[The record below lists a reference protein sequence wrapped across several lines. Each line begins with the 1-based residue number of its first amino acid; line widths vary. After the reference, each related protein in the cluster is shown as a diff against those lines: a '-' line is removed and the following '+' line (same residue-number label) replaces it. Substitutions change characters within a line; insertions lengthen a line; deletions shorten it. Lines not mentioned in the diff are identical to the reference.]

1 MYVMYPQ
8 VMHVHDKEV
17 KSPVLS
23 IIEIFHDGKNNS
35 DRMVI
40 ESAEKM
46 STQSKARDRVGET
59 STGSL

>member
-1 MYVMYPQ
+1 
-8 VMHVHDKEV
+8 MHVHDKEV

-40 ESAEKM
+40 ESTEKM
-46 STQSKARDRVGET
+46 STQSEERDRVGET